1 MRWLAVTLLA
11 GWCSFVGA
19 APLGTAFTYQG
30 RLTDAGAPATGI
42 YDLRFTLFDAFT
54 SGSAVSAPLTNT
66 ATAVTNGLFTTT
78 LDFGAGAFAGEAR
91 WLEIA
96 VCTNGG
102 VTFTTLIPRQP
113 LTPAPYALYAAGAA
127 TATTA
132 ASANSVAAANI
143 TGTLASSS
151 LPSTVATNYT
161 VPATNVYWVFGN
173 DTNNLNSSG
182 SGATM
187 FNGNFLWNASSNRYL
202 KGSTGAAVWIT
213 NNGGWWIFERAAF
226 SNAFTNLTLTGTY
239 KNNFN
244 TNTPP
249 TVAFGVL
256 TNNATNVSATTVI
269 RNGSQSLVSTTNVA
283 PASDGTVW
291 FATDIRSPG
300 TLFIGA
306 NGVWT
311 SVRRTEPGLT
321 TNAII
326 GGMVGDG
333 VTDNSVAL
341 SNLLNGPIRSVH
353 LPAGDYVFSNPI
365 SFSAS
370 VDFFGDGWGTRL
382 IYTGPSSAF
391 ALTTAPNSQLHDF
404 TFDGKQSP
412 VVTTGGAVY
421 LNASNFPSVFNVQFV
436 NWGGTAVFVE
446 GDHDYLNRLNHWMV
460 SDNVF
465 SNYFNGIVGASGNRS
480 EFGIVKNNRGGWTY
494 GTAVLIMSANNVVE
508 GNNIMGYSGS
518 SGIPASCGLK
528 ILAPFGRGHTVATGN
543 HFAHHRWPLWIE
555 GEFIF
560 TTINGGLYQG
570 ENILLTNVTE
580 VQISHCLLQ
589 VQNGTA
595 EASGL
600 TRFTL
605 NNNDMSGTFNGDWKN
620 YQGSL
625 NWLNGAPNTND
636 QLTLGKLTVTPGS
649 ISGSGAGLTGIP
661 FTALTGGVTTNLPV
675 PGLGNVTNTLVISN
689 GVIIRVQ

>member
-1 MRWLAVTLLA
+1 MNWLGLALLTGA
-11 GWCSFVGA
+11 CSIVGA
-19 APLGTAFTYQG
+19 APMGNAFTYQG
-30 RLTDAGAPATGI
+30 RLTDGGMPASGI
-42 YDLRFTLFDAFT
+42 YDLRFTLFDSFT
-54 SGSAVSAPLTNT
+54 SGSTVSAPLTNM
-66 ATAVTNGLFTTT
+66 ATAVSNGLFTAT
-78 LDFGAGAFAGEAR
+78 LDFGGAFAGEAR

-96 VCTNGG
+96 VRTNGS
-102 VTFTTLIPRQP
+102 VTFATLVPRQP

-127 TATTA
+127 SATTA
-132 ASANSVAAANI
+132 ASADAVAATNI
-143 TGTLASSS
+143 TGTLSPTAM
-151 LPSTVATNYT
+151 PSTVATNYS
-161 VPATNVYWVFGN
+161 VPATNVFWVFSN
-173 DTNNLNSSG
+173 DTNNLTSSG
-182 SGATM
+182 SAAGM
-187 FNGNFLWNASSNRYL
+187 FNGNFVWNSSSNRYL
-202 KGSTGAAVWIT
+202 KTISTTVWIT
-213 NNGGWWIFERAAF
+213 NNGSWWIFERAAF

-239 KNNFN
+239 KNNLN

-256 TNNATNVSATTVI
+256 TNNATNIQATAVI

-283 PASDGTVW
+283 PANDGTVW
-291 FATDIRSPG
+291 FATDVRSPG
-300 TLFIGA
+300 TLFIGV
-306 NGVWT
+306 NGAWT

-321 TNAII
+321 TNAVI

-341 SNLLNGPIRSVH
+341 SNLLNGPIRSIH

-370 VDFFGDGWGTRL
+370 VEFFGDGLGTRL

-391 ALTTAPNSQLHDF
+391 ALTTAPNSRLHDF

-412 VVTTGGAVY
+412 VTTTGGAVY

-436 NWGGTAVFVE
+436 NWGGTAVFVG

-465 SNYFNGIVGASGNRS
+465 SNYFNGVVGASLNKS
-480 EFGIVKNNRGGWTY
+480 EYGIISRNRGGWTY
-494 GTAVLIMSANNVVE
+494 GTAILIQSANNVVE
-508 GNNIMGYSGS
+508 GNNMMGYSGA
-518 SGIPASCGLK
+518 SGIPSSCGLK
-528 ILAPFGRGHTVATGN
+528 ILAPYGRGHTVATGN
-543 HFAHHRWPLWIE
+543 HFGHHGWPLWIE
-555 GEFIF
+555 GDFIF

-605 NNNDMSGTFNGDWKN
+605 NNNDMVGTFNGDWKN

-636 QLTLGKLTVTPGS
+636 QLTLGKLTVSPGS

-661 FTALTGGVTTNLPV
+661 FSAITGGVTTNLPV
-675 PGLGNVTNTLVISN
+675 LGLGNATNTLVISN